1 LNADGGETPAAGAYA
16 AGGDLFDSHG
26 RTGDAAP
33 PGRALV
39 ADRLRLEVT
48 NAPPHAIHEAAI
60 RPKRAYEAASPD
72 DGVRILVDRLRP
84 RGVSKANAAIDR
96 WMKEGRAE
104 YGALALSDVWNPPNC
119 DVHGRDPR
127 CPVNVDSGRPL
138 SANSGR
144 PEGPRGEPVK
154 FDAAEYG
161 Y

>member
-1 LNADGGETPAAGAYA
+1 MRPVIHGPIASADDQP

-72 DGVRILVDRLRP
+72 DGVRILVDRLWP

-104 YGALALSDVWNPPNC
+104 DIPEARRLLYVAMTRAKDRLTLTWCKERGGKPSGGTMFLDEMGLTGAKKL
-119 DVHGRDPR
+119 
-127 CPVNVDSGRPL
+127 
-138 SANSGR
+138 
-144 PEGPRGEPVK
+144 
-154 FDAAEYG
+154 
-161 Y
+161 